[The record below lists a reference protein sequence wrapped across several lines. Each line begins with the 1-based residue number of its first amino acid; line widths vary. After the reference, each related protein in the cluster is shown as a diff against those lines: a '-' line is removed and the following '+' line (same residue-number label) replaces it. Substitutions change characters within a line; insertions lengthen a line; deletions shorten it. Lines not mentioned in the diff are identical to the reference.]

1 MMNNLSTIRS
11 PLLVKLLSLC
21 AIVMGLGTPTF
32 ISAQE
37 TAQTSKTSVLL
48 MRTGRIL
55 SGEIGESA
63 GGYFVKNPAG
73 NILVPYDS
81 VLFEAKDLHEIYVKQ
96 RNSMKFPTAN
106 SHIELARWCVTN
118 RLYDEAK
125 VELRDA
131 IRLEPKRSEP
141 QLMLRRLTQPSA
153 NNQPTVEEK
162 IKEAIIKK
170 QLSQSE
176 EATSLTGISRE
187 QSALFVR
194 KIQPILLNKCG
205 NANCHGSAGK
215 SEFRLTQVSRRYG
228 NHRVYAEKNL
238 AEVLKWIDLDEA
250 ARSQLLVK
258 PEQEHPQQGM
268 VVFSGY
274 GGRKQKQLIQKWV
287 GEVVADRLKQDQLR
301 AERLTR
307 RAQRRKGQARENLLE
322 QAAAIQTKNP
332 VQQAAMEVDPAPLK
346 GDISLISGFEPKKL
360 SDQQINELVKPKP
373 ADPFDPALFNNAALP
388 AKP

>member
-1 MMNNLSTIRS
+1 MMNFLSAIRYS
-11 PLLVKLLSLC
+11 LLVKPFSFCLSLISLMIP
-21 AIVMGLGTPTF
+21 ALL
-32 ISAQE
+32 SAQE
-37 TAQTSKTSVLL
+37 TTQTSKSSVLL
-48 MRTGRIL
+48 MSTGRIL

-81 VLFEAKDLHEIYVKQ
+81 VLFEAKDLHELYVKQ

-106 SHIELARWCVTN
+106 THIELARWCITN
-118 RLYDEAK
+118 KLFEEAK
-125 VELRDA
+125 AELRDA

-141 QLMLRRLTQPSA
+141 QLMLRRLAQPSA

-162 IKEAIIKK
+162 IKETILKK

-187 QSALFVR
+187 QSAIFVR

-205 NANCHGSAGK
+205 NANCHGSAAK

-228 NHRVYAEKNL
+228 NHRIYAEKNL
-238 AEVLKWIDLDEA
+238 AEVMKWIDLDEA

-268 VVFSGY
+268 VVFTGY
-274 GGRKQKQLIQKWV
+274 AGRKQRQLIQQWV

-301 AERLTR
+301 ADRLTR

-322 QAAAIQTKNP
+322 QAAALQSDHS
-332 VQQAAMEVDPAPLK
+332 VQRAKMEVDQTPLK
-346 GDISLISGFEPKKL
+346 GDISLIGGFEPKKL
-360 SDQQINELVKPKP
+360 SDEQINELVKPKP
-373 ADPFDPALFNNAALP
+373 EDPFDPALFNNAVPP

>member
-1 MMNNLSTIRS
+1 M
-11 PLLVKLLSLC
+11 
-21 AIVMGLGTPTF
+21 
-32 ISAQE
+32 
-37 TAQTSKTSVLL
+37 
-48 MRTGRIL
+48 
-55 SGEIGESA
+55 
-63 GGYFVKNPAG
+63 KNPAG

-118 RLYDEAK
+118 QLYDEAK
-125 VELRDA
+125 TELRDA
-131 IRLEPKRSEP
+131 IRLEPKRTEP

-153 NNQPTVEEK
+153 NNQLTVEEK
-162 IKEAIIKK
+162 IKEAILKK

-187 QSALFVR
+187 QSAIFVR

-205 NANCHGSAGK
+205 NANCHGSAAK

-228 NHRVYAEKNL
+228 NHRIYAEKNL
-238 AEVLKWIDLDEA
+238 AEVMKWIDLDEV

-274 GGRKQKQLIQKWV
+274 AGRKQRQLIQKWV

-301 AERLTR
+301 ADRLTR

-322 QAAAIQTKNP
+322 QAAAIQSKSD
-332 VQQAAMEVDPAPLK
+332 VQQAAMEVDPVLLK

-360 SDQQINELVKPKP
+360 SDQQINELVKEKP
-373 ADPFDPALFNNAALP
+373 TDPFDPALFNSALP
-388 AKP
+388 PEKP